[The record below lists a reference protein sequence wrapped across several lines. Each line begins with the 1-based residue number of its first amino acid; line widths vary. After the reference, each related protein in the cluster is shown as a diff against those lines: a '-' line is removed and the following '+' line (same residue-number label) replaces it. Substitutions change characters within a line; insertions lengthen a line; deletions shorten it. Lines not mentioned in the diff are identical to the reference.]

1 MELQQLRYFLVVAN
15 HLNLSQAAE
24 TLSISQPALS
34 KMMARLQHQLS
45 VQLYVRKGRGIALTD
60 AGIALRSR
68 AESIIY
74 RMDEAEQL
82 MTDMRAG
89 LSGHVRIGAGPSF
102 LTQILPEA
110 IAELAEKQPNVRYTI
125 REGTTDELYEWI
137 KTREID
143 YALLGWVKSDHTRAS
158 LDSALAYNRLLVDD
172 LVIVTRKDHP
182 LQLRP
187 PQSFKELAQYRWL
200 LPRMSTNLQ
209 DELNHVYVSKGE
221 ELPAAHILTSSL
233 FITFAFLR
241 RTNLVTILARSALSG
256 IDTAGI
262 VPLEQPWLRLEREA
276 CLVTLKG
283 MQLPAAASAVME
295 KVRNRLVTRQVSG
308 KETVL
313 EASENNQPPRAAVA
327 MNCDERLG

>member
-1 MELQQLRYFLVVAN
+1 VELQQLRYFLVVAN

-24 TLSISQPALS
+24 TLCISQPALS
-34 KMMARLQHQLS
+34 KMMARLQQQLS

-125 REGTTDELYEWI
+125 REGSTDELFEWI

-143 YALLGWVKSDHTRAS
+143 CALLGWVKSDHTRAS

-233 FITFAFLR
+233 FTTFAFLR
-241 RTNLVTILARSALSG
+241 RTNLVTILARSALSE

-283 MQLPAAASAVME
+283 TQLPAAASAVME
-295 KVRNRLVTRQVSG
+295 KVRNRLVTRPVSG

-313 EASENNQPPRAAVA
+313 EASEGNHPPRAAVQ
-327 MNCDERLG
+327 

>member
-24 TLSISQPALS
+24 TLCISQPALS
-34 KMMARLQHQLS
+34 KMMARLQQQLS

-143 YALLGWVKSDHTRAS
+143 CALLGWVKSDHTRAS

-172 LVIVTRKDHP
+172 LVIVTRSDHP

-313 EASENNQPPRAAVA
+313 ETSEGNHPPRAAVQ
-327 MNCDERLG
+327 

>member
-1 MELQQLRYFLVVAN
+1 MELQQLRYFLVVAD

-34 KMMARLQHQLS
+34 KMMARLQQHLS

-102 LTQILPEA
+102 LTQTLPDA
-110 IAELAEKQPNVRYTI
+110 IAELDERQPDVRYTI
-125 REGTTDELYEWI
+125 REGTTQELYEWI

-143 YALLGWVKSDHTRAS
+143 CALLGWVKSEQTRAS
-158 LDSALAYNRLLVDD
+158 LDSALAYTRLLVDD
-172 LVIVTRKDHP
+172 LVIVTRSDHP

-187 PQSFKELAQYRWL
+187 PQSFKELAQYKWL

-209 DELNHVYVSKGE
+209 EELDHVYASQGE
-221 ELPAAHILTSSL
+221 EPPSAHILTSSL
-233 FITFAFLR
+233 YITFAFLR
-241 RTNLVTILARSALSG
+241 RTNLVTILARSALSE
-256 IDTAGI
+256 IDTVGI
-262 VPLEQPWLRLEREA
+262 LPLQQHWLRLEREA
-276 CLVTLKG
+276 YLVTLKG
-283 MQLPAAASAVME
+283 MQLPTTANAVME
-295 KVRNRLVTRQVSG
+295 KVRKRLVTRQVGGEHEMFSPG
-308 KETVL
+308 I
-313 EASENNQPPRAAVA
+313 
-327 MNCDERLG
+327 

>member
-1 MELQQLRYFLVVAN
+1 MELQQLRYFLVVAD

-34 KMMARLQHQLS
+34 KMMARLQQHLS

-102 LTQILPEA
+102 LTQTLPDA
-110 IAELAEKQPNVRYTI
+110 IAELAERQPEVRYTI
-125 REGTTDELYEWI
+125 REGTTQELYEWI

-143 YALLGWVKSDHTRAS
+143 CALLGWVKSEQTRAS
-158 LDSALAYNRLLVDD
+158 MDSALAYTRLLVDD
-172 LVIVTRKDHP
+172 LVIVTRRDHP

-209 DELNHVYVSKGE
+209 EELDHVYVSQGE
-221 ELPAAHILTSSL
+221 EPPAAHILTSSL

-241 RTNLVTILARSALSG
+241 RTNLVTILARSSLSE

-262 VPLEQPWLRLEREA
+262 VPLQQRWLQLEREA
-276 CLVTLKG
+276 YLVTLKG
-283 MQLPAAASAVME
+283 MQLPTTANAVME
-295 KVRNRLVTRQVSG
+295 KVRKRLVTRPVGGEHEMFSPG
-308 KETVL
+308 I
-313 EASENNQPPRAAVA
+313 
-327 MNCDERLG
+327 

>member
-1 MELQQLRYFLVVAN
+1 
-15 HLNLSQAAE
+15 
-24 TLSISQPALS
+24 
-34 KMMARLQHQLS
+34 
-45 VQLYVRKGRGIALTD
+45 
-60 AGIALRSR
+60 
-68 AESIIY
+68 
-74 RMDEAEQL
+74 
-82 MTDMRAG
+82 
-89 LSGHVRIGAGPSF
+89 
-102 LTQILPEA
+102 
-110 IAELAEKQPNVRYTI
+110 
-125 REGTTDELYEWI
+125 
-137 KTREID
+137 
-143 YALLGWVKSDHTRAS
+143 
-158 LDSALAYNRLLVDD
+158 LLVDD
-172 LVIVTRKDHP
+172 LVIVTRSDHP

-313 EASENNQPPRAAVA
+313 ETSEGNHPPRAAVQ
-327 MNCDERLG
+327 